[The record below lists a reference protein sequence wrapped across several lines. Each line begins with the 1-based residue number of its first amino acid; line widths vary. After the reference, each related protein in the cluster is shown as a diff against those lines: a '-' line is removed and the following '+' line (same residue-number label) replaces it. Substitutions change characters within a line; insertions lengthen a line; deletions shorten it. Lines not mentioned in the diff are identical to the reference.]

1 MPLCKNYKHYYLFL
15 LWQEEIVEVGMIKP
29 NGALCSIFWKE
40 IGSSDQFPHHHALP
54 NIDFSPGS
62 KKNTRC
68 KQKAGDHAWHYLH
81 YSCFAKHAAL
91 IKPILRQ
98 LEKKKNILYPTLITM
113 CSHNT
118 TSHYDLLVAWPW
130 RQANKFGEEHE
141 TDQWGH
147 CFLPWSTKC
156 LQEL

>member
-98 LEKKKNILYPTLITM
+98 LEKKKKHLVSHFNYHVLSQHNFSLWSSCCMTLAP
-113 CSHNT
+113 SQQ
-118 TSHYDLLVAWPW
+118 VWW
-130 RQANKFGEEHE
+130 R
-141 TDQWGH
+141 TRD
-147 CFLPWSTKC
+147 WSMGA
-156 LQEL
+156 LFPALIH